1 MRSNTQEDPQSTP
14 SDRRTK
20 LSQISASV
28 PCKLELREAHLGS
41 RTPGSCLA
49 VRIPPTAGFIAQ
61 ALLQCESHPH
71 PVASWQSEEI
81 IGRTTEEILEV
92 PGRYALHVTI
102 IYTTLELVRV
112 ALSFRL
118 ASGSSTTQVIE
129 LTGKLGEVQRAVAF
143 AHIL

>member
-1 MRSNTQEDPQSTP
+1 
-14 SDRRTK
+14 
-20 LSQISASV
+20 
-28 PCKLELREAHLGS
+28 
-41 RTPGSCLA
+41 
-49 VRIPPTAGFIAQ
+49 VRIPPAAGFIAQ
-61 ALLQCESHPH
+61 ALLECESHPH

-81 IGRTTEEILEV
+81 VGRTTEEILEV

-143 AHIL
+143 VHIL